1 MTDILDRFIR
11 YVKINTQSD
20 EAITDCAP
28 STENQ
33 WQLARLLEEELNQL
47 GLQHVSLN
55 EKCFLTATLPASIDK
70 KLPVIGFLA
79 HMDTSPDFSGEGVN
93 PQIIKDYD
101 GSDIPLKGKL
111 GLLLSPGEF
120 PALLDYRGQT
130 VITTDG
136 TSLLGADDKAG
147 IAVIMDAL
155 AYLAA
160 HPEIPHG
167 EIRVAFT
174 PDEETGSGIT
184 HFDVEAFG
192 ADFAYTLDGS
202 ALGEL
207 EFETFNAA
215 RAYVDVQGKSVHP
228 GDAKG
233 VMVNAM
239 LVFSE
244 FNALLPVE
252 QRPEFTEGREGF
264 YHLWRMSAGKVES
277 VQGVYLLR
285 EHDSAKFEHQKEMI
299 QTCARFINSKY
310 GDGTVSVRVEDQ
322 YRNMREA
329 LEPVMHIVDTAR
341 QAMRELGI
349 EPVTRPIRGG
359 TDGARLSFMGLP
371 TPNLFAGGHNF
382 HGPYEFIPL
391 ESMRK
396 AAQVVLKIIELYAR

>member
-1 MTDILDRFIR
+1 MPDILDRFIR
-11 YVKINTQSD
+11 YVQINTQSD
-20 EAITDCAP
+20 EAVSDRAP

-47 GLQHVSLN
+47 GLRDVTLN
-55 EKCFLTATLPASIDK
+55 EKCFLTAALPATSAKD
-70 KLPVIGFLA
+70 LPVIGFLA

-93 PQIIKDYD
+93 PQIIEDYD
-101 GSDIPLKGKL
+101 GADIPLKGRP
-111 GLLLSPGEF
+111 GLALSPREF
-120 PALLDYRGQT
+120 PALLHYRGQT
-130 VITTDG
+130 LITTDG
-136 TSLLGADDKAG
+136 TTLLGADDKAG
-147 IAVIMDAL
+147 IAAIMDAL
-155 AYLAA
+155 AYLAS

-174 PDEETGSGIT
+174 PDEETGYGIT
-184 HFDVEAFG
+184 HFEVEAFG
-192 ADFAYTLDGS
+192 ADFAYTLDGG

-207 EFETFNAA
+207 EYETFNAA
-215 RAYVDVQGKSVHP
+215 RAWVDVQGKSVHP

-239 LVFSE
+239 LVLCE

-252 QRPEFTEGREGF
+252 QRPEYTDGREGF
-264 YHLWRMSAGKVES
+264 YHLWRMSEGTVEHA
-277 VQGVYLLR
+277 QGVYLLR
-285 EHDSAKFEHQKEMI
+285 EHDSAKFEQQKEMM
-299 QTCARFINSKY
+299 QACARFINSKY
-310 GDGTVSVRVEDQ
+310 GQGTVSVRLEEQ

-341 QAMRELGI
+341 QAMHELGI
-349 EPVTRPIRGG
+349 APVTRPIRGG

-382 HGPYEFIPL
+382 HGPYEYIPL

-396 AAQVVLKIIELYAR
+396 AAQVVLKIIEIYAR